1 MALGERIKMVRKY
14 YKYNQRNFSNLLG
27 LSQAHISNIEC
38 NKDHPSDKLLKTICS
53 VCNVSYN
60 WLKYGEG
67 EMTDNSPSIQNA
79 LSETIKKINSNIN
92 PEDKTIKNLSLIN
105 SINELIDVYFNLG
118 RNHEIQAVS
127 QFYSSLSKIFSYYKD
142 NYDYLYD
149 ITPENVQKE
158 FEIKNEFVSQIDAAL
173 DLLVKVLFL
182 N

>member
-38 NKDHPSDKLLKTICS
+38 NKDRPSDKLLRTICS

-67 EMTDNSPSIQNA
+67 EMTDSSPIIQKD
-79 LSETIKKINSNIN
+79 LSETIKKINSSIN
-92 PEDKTIKNLSLIN
+92 SEDNPIKKLSLIDN
-105 SINELIDVYFNLG
+105 INELIDVYLNLG
-118 RNHEIQAVS
+118 GNCEIQAIS
-127 QFYSSLSKIFSYYKD
+127 QFYSSLSRIFSYYKD

-149 ITPENVQKE
+149 ITPENLKKE
-158 FEIKNEFVSQIDAAL
+158 LKIKNEFTSQINAAL

>member
-1 MALGERIKMVRKY
+1 MALGERIKIVRKY

-38 NKDHPSDKLLKTICS
+38 NKDHPSDKLLRTICS
-53 VCNVSYN
+53 VCNVSYD

-67 EMTDNSPSIQNA
+67 EMTDNSPKVQQA
-79 LSETIKKINSNIN
+79 LSETIKKINSSIN
-92 PEDKTIKNLSLIN
+92 PEDSPIKNLSLIDN
-105 SINELIDVYFNLG
+105 INELIDVYLNLG
-118 RNHEIQAVS
+118 GNSEIQAVS
-127 QFYSSLSKIFSYYKD
+127 QFYSSLSKMFSYYKD
-142 NYDYLYD
+142 NFDFFYD

-158 FEIKNEFVSQIDAAL
+158 LKIKNEFVSQINAAL